1 MSLRTGELNEIPVLG
16 DNLSAAVEMRV
27 DDLKP
32 FPGHPWKISKGDIDR
47 AKPIIGR
54 YGDRVLPVL
63 VDDENH
69 VMSGEIFVE
78 AARLQ
83 GRKTIRLIRQSG
95 LSSAESLMLGTTI
108 TKLQTLGSWG
118 SGRSC
123 DATSIPGRCRLC
135 SSSFERKASSLRCSV
150 E

>member
-1 MSLRTGELNEIPVLG
+1 
-16 DNLSAAVEMRV
+16 
-27 DDLKP
+27 
-32 FPGHPWKISKGDIDR
+32 
-47 AKPIIGR
+47 
-54 YGDRVLPVL
+54 
-63 VDDENH
+63 
-69 VMSGEIFVE
+69 MSGEIFVE

-108 TKLQTLGSWG
+108 AKLQTLGSWG

-123 DATSIPGRCRLC
+123 DATSRSGRCRLC
-135 SSSFERKASSLRCSV
+135 SSSFERKASPPRCSV